1 MSFGKSSVNQLCD
14 KGTPEQSWDQ
24 EKRPTLWVFFFYAP
38 LAPPAK
44 WITFVPCPISTPDW
58 ISAVLRIRQAGL
70 AGWWNPMCI
79 YLGGKVLL
87 TQ

>member
-1 MSFGKSSVNQLCD
+1 MSFRKSSVNQLCD
-14 KGTPEQSWDQ
+14 KASPEQSWDQ
-24 EKRPTLWVFFFYAP
+24 EKNPLCGSFFCAP
-38 LAPPAK
+38 LALPAK
-44 WITFVPCPISTPDW
+44 WIAFVPCPMSTPDW
-58 ISAVLRIRQAGL
+58 ISAVLRIGQAGL